1 MMNKIHEYLAT
12 TKSPVQLV
20 KHFDEV
26 LDKHKIYPMI
36 VQIKHDGVYALQVV
50 QNGQSKVYS
59 RTGNLLF
66 SDAVDCVLDDCTK
79 LPDGVYI
86 GELICLVMSLEE
98 LSGIVSPNRKKA
110 LSAEEISN
118 LIRHGCIRYH
128 DYLTFEELLAGSSDK
143 SYKHRY
149 RQLDAHLASAN
160 LNELIVESSTVNSY
174 EEIEQIAECY
184 IAAGLEGVVVKQ
196 PDASWLAGHKGY
208 RAMKIVRGVSLDLR
222 CVGVLYGKGKR
233 ADQIAALEFEYKGNK
248 FKADLGKGWTDERRM
263 TLTAAYECGYAYN
276 KKTGD
281 EFDNPVGR
289 IWEVKA
295 LDISSTGKALRLPKV
310 VRARWDK
317 DEPDA

>member
-1 MMNKIHEYLAT
+1 MMNKIHEYLAA

-26 LDKHKIYPMI
+26 PDYSKLYPML
-36 VQIKHDGVYALQVV
+36 VQIKHDGVYALQGVK
-50 QNGQSKVYS
+50 NGQSKVYS

-66 SDAVDCVLDDCTK
+66 QDAVACVIGDCTK

-86 GELICLVMSLEE
+86 GELICRVMSLEE
-98 LSGIVSPNRKKA
+98 LSGVVSPNRKKA
-110 LSAEEISN
+110 LSDEEIHN
-118 LIRHGCIRYH
+118 LLWDGCLRYH
-128 DYLTFEELLAGSSDK
+128 DYLTFEELLAGFSAK

-149 RQLDAHLASAN
+149 HQLYDNLASAN
-160 LNELIVESSTVNSY
+160 LHELIVESITVQSY
-174 EEIEQIAECY
+174 EEIEQLADLY

-233 ADQIAALEFEYKGNK
+233 AGQIAALEFEYKGNK
-248 FKADLGKGWTDERRM
+248 FKADLGKGWTDERRAY
-263 TLTAAYECGYAYN
+263 LTEAYDLNWSEKDTPSG
-276 KKTGD
+276 
-281 EFDNPVGR
+281 EVNPVGR

-310 VRARWDK
+310 VRVRWDK

>member
-26 LDKHKIYPMI
+26 LENHKLYPMI

-50 QNGQSKVYS
+50 KNGQSKVYS

-66 SDAVDCVLDDCTK
+66 PDAVACVVGDCTK

-86 GELICLVMSLEE
+86 GELICRVMSLEE
-98 LSGIVSPNRKKA
+98 LSGVVSPNRKKA
-110 LSAEEISN
+110 LSDDEIHN
-118 LIRHGCIRYH
+118 LLWDGCIRYH
-128 DYLTFEELLAGSSDK
+128 DYLTFEELLAGFSAK

-149 RQLDAHLASAN
+149 SQLYDNLVSAN
-160 LNELIVESSTVNSY
+160 LHELIVESITVNSY
-174 EEIEQIAECY
+174 EEIEQLVERY
-184 IAAGLEGVVVKQ
+184 IAAGFEGVVVKQ
-196 PDASWLAGHKGY
+196 PDATWLAGHKGY

-222 CVGVLYGKGKR
+222 CVGVVYGKGKR
-233 ADQIAALEFEYKGNK
+233 ADQIAALEFTYKGNK
-248 FKADLGKGWTDERRM
+248 FKADLGKGWTDERRIE
-263 TLTAAYECGYAYN
+263 LTQGYEAE
-276 KKTGD
+276 
-281 EFDNPVGR
+281 EFHGARNDADPIGK

-295 LDISSTGKALRLPKV
+295 LQESSTGKSLRLPKV
-310 VRARWDK
+310 VRVRWDK

>member
-1 MMNKIHEYLAT
+1 MMNKIHEYLAA

-26 LDKHKIYPMI
+26 IDKHKIYPLI
-36 VQIKHDGVYALQVV
+36 VQLKHDGVYALQVV
-50 QNGQSKVYS
+50 QGGQSKVYS

-66 SDAVDCVLDDCTK
+66 SDAVACVIGDWTK

-86 GELICLVMSLEE
+86 GELICPVMSLEE

-118 LIRHGCIRYH
+118 LMCYGCLRYH

-143 SYKHRY
+143 AYKHRY
-149 RQLDAHLASAN
+149 RQLYAHLASAN

-174 EEIEQIAECY
+174 EEIEQIAERY

-233 ADQIAALEFEYKGNK
+233 GGQIAALEFTYKGNK
-248 FKADLGKGWTDERRM
+248 FKADLGKGWTDERRAA
-263 TLTAAYECGYAYN
+263 LTEAHDLNWSEKDTPSG
-276 KKTGD
+276 
-281 EFDNPVGR
+281 EVNPVGR

-310 VRARWDK
+310 VRVRWDK
-317 DEPDA
+317 AEPDA

>member
-1 MMNKIHEYLAT
+1 MMNKIHEHLSA

-26 LDKHKIYPMI
+26 IDKHKIYPMI
-36 VQIKHDGVYALQVV
+36 VQLKHDGVYALQVV
-50 QNGQSKVYS
+50 QGGQSAVYS

-66 SDAVDCVLDDCTK
+66 SDAVACVIGDWTK

-86 GELICLVMSLEE
+86 GELICPVMSLEE

-110 LSAEEISN
+110 LNAEEISN
-118 LIRHGCIRYH
+118 LMCYGCIRYH
-128 DYLTFEELLAGSSDK
+128 DYLTFDELLAGSSDK

-149 RQLDAHLASAN
+149 RQLYAHLASAN

-174 EEIEQIAECY
+174 EEIEQIAERY

-248 FKADLGKGWTDERRM
+248 FKADLGKGWTDERRAE
-263 TLTAAYECGYAYN
+263 LTKNYELTFDPHKVHEA
-276 KKTGD
+276 
-281 EFDNPVGR
+281 EFNPIGK

-310 VRARWDK
+310 VRVRWDK

>member
-26 LDKHKIYPMI
+26 QEYSKIYPML
-36 VQIKHDGVYALQVV
+36 VQIKLDGVYALQVV
-50 QNGQSKVYS
+50 KNGQSKVYS

-66 SDAVDCVLDDCTK
+66 PDAVACVVGDCTK

-86 GELICLVMSLEE
+86 GELICRVMSLEE
-98 LSGIVSPNRKKA
+98 LSGVVSPNRKKA
-110 LSAEEISN
+110 LSDEEISK
-118 LIRHGCIRYH
+118 LMWDGCLRYH
-128 DYLTFEELLAGSSDK
+128 DYLTFEELLAGFSDK

-149 RQLDAHLASAN
+149 SQLYDNLVSAN
-160 LNELIVESSTVNSY
+160 LHELIVESITVNSY
-174 EEIEQIAECY
+174 EEIEQLAEIY
-184 IAAGLEGVVVKQ
+184 ITSGFEGVVVKQ

-222 CVGVLYGKGKR
+222 CVGVVYGKGKR
-233 ADQIAALEFEYKGNK
+233 ADQIAALEFTYKGNK
-248 FKADLGKGWTDERRM
+248 FKADLGKGWTDERRAE
-263 TLTAAYECGYAYN
+263 LTKCYELTFDPH
-276 KKTGD
+276 KVHEV
-281 EFDNPVGR
+281 EFNPIGK

-310 VRARWDK
+310 VRVRWDK

>member
-1 MMNKIHEYLAT
+1 MMNKIHEYLST

-26 LDKHKIYPMI
+26 IDEHKIYPMI
-36 VQIKHDGVYALQVV
+36 VQLKHDGVYALQVV
-50 QNGQSKVYS
+50 HGGQSKVYS

-66 SDAVDCVLDDCTK
+66 SDAVACVVGNFTT

-86 GELICLVMSLEE
+86 GELICPVMSLEE

-110 LSAEEISN
+110 LSAEESSN
-118 LIRHGCIRYH
+118 LMCYGCICYH
-128 DYLTFEELLAGSSDK
+128 DYLTFAELLANYSGK

-149 RQLDAHLASAN
+149 RQLYDHLTSAN
-160 LNELIVESSTVNSY
+160 LNKRIVESITVNSY
-174 EEIEQIAECY
+174 EELEQIAESY
-184 IAAGLEGVVVKQ
+184 IADGLEGVVVKQ

-233 ADQIAALEFEYKGNK
+233 AGQIAALEFEYKGNK
-248 FKADLGKGWTDERRM
+248 FKADLGKGWTDERRAY
-263 TLTAAYECGYAYN
+263 LTEAYELNWSEKDTPSG
-276 KKTGD
+276 
-281 EFDNPVGR
+281 EVNPVGR

-295 LDISSTGKALRLPKV
+295 LDISSTGKSLRLPKV
-310 VRARWDK
+310 VRVRWDK